1 MRFVRGG
8 ELFMHLRQV
17 TRFPEERARFYA
29 IQVAMALG
37 HMHQKNIIYRDLKP
51 ENILMDQDGYVCLT
65 DFGLA
70 KLLDKDDQAFSFCG
84 TPDYLAPEILVEKG
98 HSFPVDWWALG
109 ILTYEMIVGFPPFY
123 TGTNN
128 NAKMYELIK
137 KKALYF
143 PDPQRHS
150 ISMSADCKDF
160 ISRLLDKNAA
170 TRLGTRGGIDEVL
183 AHPWLDAIDADR
195 ILEKTIEAPVKPEL
209 SADPLDV
216 SQFDTAFTK
225 EEAIIST
232 INPTKME
239 KVINSN
245 SQFSGFGS

>member
-1 MRFVRGG
+1 
-8 ELFMHLRQV
+8 
-17 TRFPEERARFYA
+17 
-29 IQVAMALG
+29 
-37 HMHQKNIIYRDLKP
+37 
-51 ENILMDQDGYVCLT
+51 
-65 DFGLA
+65 
-70 KLLDKDDQAFSFCG
+70 
-84 TPDYLAPEILVEKG
+84 
-98 HSFPVDWWALG
+98 
-109 ILTYEMIVGFPPFY
+109 MIVGFPPFY

-137 KKALYF
+137 KKQVYF
-143 PDPQRHS
+143 PDPERHS
-150 ISMSADCKDF
+150 ISMSAECKDF
-160 ISRLLDKNAA
+160 ISRLLDKKAA

-195 ILEKTIEAPVKPEL
+195 ILEKTIEAPVKPQL